1 MKAIRRFTV
10 RAVLPENLGALEELA
25 GNLRWSWHEPTRQL
39 FARISPELWQQTG
52 HDPIALLG
60 AVDPARLAE
69 LANDHGYVEWANRL
83 RDDLHAY
90 LSEPRWYQGLD
101 DSAPRSIAYFSPE
114 FGIAAALPQ
123 YSGGL
128 GILAGDHLKS
138 GERPRR
144 PAGRCRPVLPF
155 RLLLA
160 GDRPGRLAAGE
171 LPGARPGRA
180 AAGRAA
186 QAGRHR
192 GADHARAARRG
203 AARPGLAGRRRPHPP
218 PAPRH
223 GHPRERRRL
232 RSVTDRLYGGGGE
245 HRLLQELLLGI
256 GGVRAIKV
264 WTELTGMPAPEVFHT
279 NEGHAGFLGVER
291 ISDLIGEG
299 LTFDEALQVVRAGTV
314 FTTHT
319 PVPAGIDRFERP
331 LVERY
336 FSTDLLPGVQVP
348 DVLALGAEDYPGGS
362 PDVFNMAVMGL
373 RLGQHANGV
382 SKLHGQVSR
391 RMFRGLWPGFDVDE
405 VPIDSVTNG
414 VRAHLDG
421 SDAPRARRRAP
432 RHDDTTAADWAPAER
447 RRPRPLVG
455 AHPDARTARR
465 RRPPTLRAAW
475 EKQNPGGVA
484 PAWMSDL
491 LDPSVLTI
499 GFARRVPTYKRLTLM
514 LHDPDRLRAILL
526 NPERPVQI
534 VIAGK
539 SHPADEEGKRLIQKL
554 VQFAAEPDIRTR
566 MVFLPDYDIGM
577 AQLLYPGTDVWL
589 NNPLRPLEACGTSGM
604 KAALNGALNLS
615 ILDGW
620 WNEYYDGENGWAIPS
635 ADAAGDGAERDALEA
650 EALYDLIENQIA
662 PRFYERN
669 GDGVP
674 EAWVGQIRHTLSTL
688 SPALSATRMVREYVE
703 RLYVPASGFERR
715 VSDDGYAGAAGSP
728 PGRAR
733 AGRVARR
740 HGRPRRVRRRGCDS
754 AGRRRTAPARRS
766 SAERAH
772 AGRRRGAGRLRSQ
785 PQGRRAH
792 RRPLRRP
799 RPGPQRARAA
809 RRLGRPRI
817 QGNGAAR
824 LGRGLRLHRARRAE
838 ERPAAQP
845 GRARPRRRGVVV
857 RYPRPLAPG
866 DTIGVTA
873 SSSGVGPGFESRLDD
888 AVRMLRRR
896 GYEVVLGDCLRGGSH
911 VSAPAAERAAELM
924 RMLLDP
930 GIRAVVPP
938 WGGETAIDLLPL
950 LDFDAHRRGRAHLVR
965 RLLGH
970 LDGADAAHPTDG
982 GRDPAQRQPDR
993 HSDAP
998 ARGVLVV
1005 ARRRCAG
1012 RRRRGAPGSPTN
1024 GWRRLDDGV
1033 AGFEVSGRMIGGCI
1047 ETLANVAGTPFGRTS
1062 ALEATIVYVEAAEDG
1077 AYSICRNLHGMRLA
1091 GFFDTAVAVL
1101 IGRTKAPDSPTQ
1113 TQSEAVVDAL
1123 GMLGVPIVSEVE
1135 VGHVP
1140 PQLTVVNGAIGRL
1153 VWNDGERSL
1162 EQTLA

>member
-10 RAVLPENLGALEELA
+10 RAVLPEQLGALEELA

-69 LANDHGYVEWANRL
+69 LANDYGYVDWANRL

-101 DSAPRSIAYFSPE
+101 GTAPRSIAYFSPE

-138 GERPRR
+138 ASDLGVPLVGVGLFYRSGYFSQAISPDGWQVESY
-144 PAGRCRPVLPF
+144 PVLDPDGLPLAVLRQPDGTAVQITLALPDGRALHARVWQAAVGRI
-155 RLLLA
+155 RLLLLDTDIPENDDA
-160 GDRPGRLAAGE
+160 
-171 LPGARPGRA
+171 
-180 AAGRAA
+180 
-186 QAGRHR
+186 
-192 GADHARAARRG
+192 
-203 AARPGLAGRRRPHPP
+203 
-218 PAPRH
+218 
-223 GHPRERRRL
+223 L

-264 WTELTGMPAPEVFHT
+264 WAELTGMPEPEVFHT

-299 LTFDEALQVVRAGTV
+299 LTFDEGLQVVRAGTV

-319 PVPAGIDRFERP
+319 PVAAGIDRFERP

-336 FSTDLLPGVQVP
+336 FSTDLLPGVQVA

-414 VRAHLDG
+414 VHAPTWTDPMLRALAEERLG
-421 SDAPRARRRAP
+421 TT
-432 RHDDTTAADWAPAER
+432 DTTAADWASGGLGDRDIWSVRTRMREQ
-447 RRPRPLVG
+447 LVG
-455 AHPDARTARR
+455 DARR
-465 RRPPTLRAAW
+465 RVADAW

-484 PAWMSDL
+484 PAWMSEL

-635 ADAAGDGAERDALEA
+635 ADAAGDGSERDALEA

-688 SPALSATRMVREYVE
+688 SPSLSADRMVREYVE
-703 RLYVPASGFERR
+703 RMYLPASVFERR
-715 VSDDGYAGAAGSP
+715 VSDDGYSGARALSAWKGRVRSAWQGVAVVHVESGGVDATPQVGDELHLRARIQLNGLTPDDVAVQVVYGRSQNGDELTEVRIRDLEVNEESSIGGAFEYTGTVELGRAGSF
-728 PGRAR
+728 GYTVRI
-733 AGRVARR
+733 V
-740 HGRPRRVRRRGCDS
+740 PRNDLLL
-754 AGRRRTAPARRS
+754 S
-766 SAERAH
+766 SAE
-772 AGRRRGAGRLRSQ
+772 
-785 PQGRRAH
+785 
-792 RRPLRRP
+792 
-799 RPGPQRARAA
+799 
-809 RRLGRPRI
+809 LG
-817 QGNGAAR
+817 
-824 LGRGLRLHRARRAE
+824 
-838 ERPAAQP
+838 
-845 GRARPRRRGVVV
+845 
-857 RYPRPLAPG
+857 
-866 DTIGVTA
+866 
-873 SSSGVGPGFESRLDD
+873 
-888 AVRMLRRR
+888 
-896 GYEVVLGDCLRGGSH
+896 
-911 VSAPAAERAAELM
+911 
-924 RMLLDP
+924 
-930 GIRAVVPP
+930 
-938 WGGETAIDLLPL
+938 
-950 LDFDAHRRGRAHLVR
+950 LV
-965 RLLGH
+965 
-970 LDGADAAHPTDG
+970 A
-982 GRDPAQRQPDR
+982 
-993 HSDAP
+993 
-998 ARGVLVV
+998 
-1005 ARRRCAG
+1005 
-1012 RRRRGAPGSPTN
+1012 
-1024 GWRRLDDGV
+1024 V
-1033 AGFEVSGRMIGGCI
+1033 AG
-1047 ETLANVAGTPFGRTS
+1047 
-1062 ALEATIVYVEAAEDG
+1062 
-1077 AYSICRNLHGMRLA
+1077 
-1091 GFFDTAVAVL
+1091 
-1101 IGRTKAPDSPTQ
+1101 
-1113 TQSEAVVDAL
+1113 
-1123 GMLGVPIVSEVE
+1123 
-1135 VGHVP
+1135 
-1140 PQLTVVNGAIGRL
+1140 
-1153 VWNDGERSL
+1153 
-1162 EQTLA
+1162 